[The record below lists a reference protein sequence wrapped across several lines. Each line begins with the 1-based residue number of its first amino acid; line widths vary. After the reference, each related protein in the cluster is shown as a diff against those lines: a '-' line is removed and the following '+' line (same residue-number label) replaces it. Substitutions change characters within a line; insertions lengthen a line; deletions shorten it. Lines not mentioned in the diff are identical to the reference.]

1 MSKTFIFFY
10 LLRQN
15 SVFIQNLRAF
25 LPEKMSRKGKSTDKV
40 RLKKRST
47 EQEDAPRPKKALK
60 TAKPPKYNHPQ
71 YWLSEEANLQ

>member
-1 MSKTFIFFY
+1 
-10 LLRQN
+10 
-15 SVFIQNLRAF
+15 
-25 LPEKMSRKGKSTDKV
+25 MSRKGKSTDKV

-47 EQEDAPRPKKALK
+47 EQEDAPRAKKALK